1 VVVYPNMDGLGWV
14 GVFLETPTISIP
26 LSIGFS
32 LDLHLQ
38 IYPRKFTK
46 ERQFS
51 SHNTFDYYHQNY
63 GWKKA
68 LSAADYK
75 PALSKQLIIECAVR
89 PEFSSEASREKF
101 GYVGMVNEGTTCYLN
116 SLLQTLYH
124 ITAFRKA
131 VYLLPTAED
140 ETATIPVC
148 LQRVFYSLQVKDQ
161 AVSTK
166 ELLSSFGW
174 GLEELNTQH
183 DVQEFNCVL
192 SDTLERKMKGTEV
205 EGTCAKLFEG
215 VMTNFIECLNVQYK
229 STREEKFID
238 LQLNVKG
245 CSDLMESF
253 RKYLEVEELKGDD
266 LYDAEGYGKQ
276 EAKKGVSFH
285 RLPPVLQLQLKR
297 FEYDP
302 ETDAM
307 GKVHDRFTFPASLD
321 LSSLLPEDPSSHV
334 YELLSVLIHAGT
346 TAAGHYFAFLRPQLR
361 DWYKFNDESVE
372 RVSWEYVNVC
382 GFGGELQTFT
392 VDDSSGVEAKSVR
405 NDMSAY
411 MLVYIQKDLASDIL
425 FPMNREDIPKRLE
438 TKFTQEENVR
448 EQMREQD
455 LRRRQTCNVMT
466 VTLEMLRGWNKAGLT
481 PCDTPTYA
489 KIPMSKSVE
498 SRYLWNLD
506 KSLSLTAVKR
516 RLEKRLQGTQCRLWL
531 FTPGYLN
538 WKFEP
543 LVYSQTV
550 GVVFD
555 SKFDKVP
562 RALYIE
568 VPNSLSIFR
577 RSSRTEGEIW
587 EFAASEGHSDSDAG
601 SSDSTA
607 VLETE
612 INGLCE
618 PLAVSNSVPIFYKWF
633 QCTDGQP
640 ALSLISGMN
649 ISGEVL
655 AEVLRDNIYYHYL
668 EEVRSPENKVNL
680 YIEKCNSQ
688 SDSLRPLVISIS
700 AEENPLFCT
709 VKRTGAVLLEAG
721 DVVIGEKATSR
732 AENYQSPQDYLEL
745 LLDMGS
751 IQLCYHDKFEYYP
764 FKSFSRELF
773 DDHSVDQERRLQM
786 SLRSTRKQV
795 MERIAALFEP
805 FLKSIT
811 WEHVQLYE
819 HNANFRRFEELEFP
833 DATNRTVDPGRL
845 MEFATAQGKVYF
857 DLTKYPIPKV
867 KAGCLVHVSA
877 S

>member
-1 VVVYPNMDGLGWV
+1 MVVYPNMDGQGWV

-75 PALSKQLIIECAVR
+75 AALSKQIIIECIVR
-89 PEFSSEASREKF
+89 PEYNSETSREKF

-148 LQRVFYSLQVKDQ
+148 LQRVFYSLQVKSQ

-192 SDTLERKMKGTEV
+192 SDTLDRKMKGTEV
-205 EGTCAKLFEG
+205 EGTCARLFEG
-215 VMTNFIECLNVQYK
+215 VMSNFIECLNVQYK

-253 RKYLEVEELKGDD
+253 GKYLEVEELKGDD

-276 EAKKGVSFH
+276 EAKKGVSFR

-307 GKVHDRFTFPASLD
+307 GKVHDRFAFPMSLD
-321 LSSLLPEDPSSHV
+321 LSSLLPEDQNSHM

-346 TAAGHYFAFLRPQLR
+346 TAAGHYFAFLRPQLL
-361 DWYKFNDESVE
+361 DWYKFNDESVQK
-372 RVSWEYVNVC
+372 VSWEYVTVC
-382 GFGGELQTFT
+382 GFGGELKTFS
-392 VDDSSGVEAKSVR
+392 VEESSGVEPKSTR

-425 FPMNREDIPKRLE
+425 FPMNREDIPPRLE
-438 TKFTQEENVR
+438 AKFTQEGRVR
-448 EQMREQD
+448 EQMRAQD

-516 RLEKRLQGTQCRLWL
+516 RLERRLQGTQCRLWL

-550 GVVFD
+550 GMVFD
-555 SKFDKVP
+555 TRPDTLP

-568 VPNSLSIFR
+568 VPNSFRIFR
-577 RSSRTEGEIW
+577 KSNRTEGEIW
-587 EFAASEGHSDSDAG
+587 EFAGSEGNSDSDTG

-607 VLETE
+607 VLEAE

-633 QCTDGQP
+633 LCIDGQP
-640 ALSLISGMN
+640 TLSLIDVMN
-649 ISGEVL
+649 ISGEVS
-655 AEVLRDNIYYHYL
+655 AEALRDDIYFHYL
-668 EEVRSPENKVNL
+668 EEVRSPENRVNL
-680 YIEKCNSQ
+680 YIEKCNSLT
-688 SDSLRPLVISIS
+688 DSLRPEVLSIS
-700 AEENPLFCT
+700 AGENPLFCT
-709 VKRTGAVLLEAG
+709 VKRPGAVLLEAG
-721 DVVIGEKATSR
+721 DVVIGEKAIPW
-732 AENYQSPQDYLEL
+732 AENYQSPREYLEL
-745 LLDMGS
+745 LLDLGN
-751 IQLCYHDKFEYYP
+751 IHLCYHDKFEYYP

-773 DDHSVDQERRLQM
+773 DAHGLDQERTVQM
-786 SLRSTRKQV
+786 SLKSTKRQV
-795 MERIAALFEP
+795 MERIAGLFEP

-819 HNANFRRFEELEFP
+819 YNASFRRFEELEFP
-833 DATNRTVDPGRL
+833 EMTNRTANEGRL

-857 DLTKYPIPKV
+857 DLTKYPIPKL
-867 KAGCLVHVSA
+867 KAGCLVHVST